1 MVGPGSSAI
10 CSSMGLFY
18 VSDSGITIRVIIY
31 LKEGIMKVF
40 NIVSSKNGQGTTT
53 TAAALAILTSET
65 HQTAIIEATPH
76 HDLFAVLAISDR
88 GAGTVHD
95 ASETLLAVES
105 DNVIGSYEKI
115 KNLGDV
121 EFLFIDWGTTKPT
134 ITSDVT
140 LGVVRTSYLPAR
152 RWVKSD
158 IKADALICLH
168 KETDALKPE
177 DMASAT
183 GVTRFTTVLMEHQV
197 ERSSDAGLFLH
208 RLPRSLRGDLQ
219 RLVPS
224 RSSV

>member
-1 MVGPGSSAI
+1 
-10 CSSMGLFY
+10 MGLLY

-53 TAAALAILTSET
+53 TAAALAILTSEM

-105 DNVIGSYEKI
+105 DNVIESYEKI

-121 EFLFIDWGTTKPT
+121 EFLFIDWGTTEPT
-134 ITSDVT
+134 ITADVT

-152 RWVKSD
+152 RWVKRSD
-158 IKADALICLH
+158 MKADALICLH

-183 GVTRFTTVLMEHQV
+183 GVQRFSVVLMDHQV

-219 RLVPS
+219 SVVP
-224 RSSV
+224 RHSSV